1 MWDFEGG
8 SHKMDFCWSGAAVD
22 FYEQEVTK
30 ELIEKLFEEV
40 KLILLKKLGTEN
52 MELLCEVM
60 NFSFKSGFFEKR
72 KQEFLEKISIA
83 TDGYVCWDVAH

>member
-1 MWDFEGG
+1 ME
-8 SHKMDFCWSGAAVD
+8 FCWSGAAVE

-40 KLILLKKLGTEN
+40 KLILLENLGTEN
-52 MELLCEVM
+52 TELLCEEM
-60 NFSFKSGFFEKR
+60 NFSFESGFFKKR

>member
-8 SHKMDFCWSGAAVD
+8 SYKMEFCWSGAAVD

-30 ELIEKLFEEV
+30 ELIDELFEEV

-52 MELLCEVM
+52 MELFCEEM
-60 NFSFKSGFFEKR
+60 NFSFKSGFFKKR
-72 KQEFLEKISIA
+72 KQEFLEKISMA
-83 TDGYVCWDVAH
+83 TDSYVCWDVL